1 MSNLKSTIDRLDFNI
16 LVPVSVDLSKLS
28 DVTKNNA
35 AKMTEYNKLVNKYV
49 NNINTTDTSNLDKK
63 IEFDTKINEIK
74 KMLLMVIMLNM
85 LLLKNATN

>member
-16 LVPVSVDLSKLS
+16 LVPASVDLSKLS
-28 DVTKNNA
+28 EVTKNNA
-35 AKMTEYNKLVNKYV
+35 AKMAEYNKLVNKYV
-49 NNINTTDTSNLDKK
+49 NNINTTNTSNFDKK

>member
-74 KMLLMVIMLNM
+74 KMLLMVIMINM

>member
-1 MSNLKSTIDRLDFNI
+1 MKSTIDRLDFNI

-74 KMLLMVIMLNM
+74 KMLLMVIMINM